1 MSWSRE
7 SGGGEDLSERP
18 RGGHK
23 EARGPGLDGRV
34 ALTMDVSAEQE
45 TGRSP
50 GKALIAG
57 GAAPPRPRH
66 SWETRSK
73 AT

>member
-1 MSWSRE
+1 MSWSWE

-18 RGGHK
+18 RRGHK
-23 EARGPGLDGRV
+23 EAPGLEGRV

-57 GAAPPRPRH
+57 GAAPPTTPRH